1 MWCTVHVYECM
12 YSVCVSGVLVLHVA
26 VIERTLLPS
35 SEFIDFVLLS

>member
-12 YSVCVSGVLVLHVA
+12 YSVCVTGVLVLHVT
-26 VIERTLLPS
+26 VIEQTLLS